1 MLRQK
6 RLSELN
12 LYSRNSRTE
21 EQVTKASARKAIL
34 DRNLN
39 LSTDCDQQMD
49 KVSTLEQLLLR
60 GSTYIF
66 LLVGERDQKDELQRV
81 LNDSFEEFSE
91 GPLAIRAARA
101 TRRGRRD
108 VLHQVWQ
115 KPWSDQIRHRMLND
129 HDPFLM
135 LFMKDFSDFDPS
147 VDGWRIVWLGDARN
161 PRNSIPRLL
170 NAFTMETERGTDLFK
185 WLDSKAS
192 PVNGQSEYGCIS
204 SPQAPHT
211 TKREGKPGRPSMMLP
226 EYGVRDTIERMISNE
241 DVPFMLRGWK
251 TEFAERLRRKNGS
264 LREFEVKSI
273 ADCLRKEGIFDEIES
288 RMNKRRDS

>member
-1 MLRQK
+1 
-6 RLSELN
+6 
-12 LYSRNSRTE
+12 
-21 EQVTKASARKAIL
+21 
-34 DRNLN
+34 
-39 LSTDCDQQMD
+39 MD

-115 KPWSDQIRHRMLND
+115 KPWSGQIRYRMLND

-147 VDGWRIVWLGDARN
+147 VDEWRIVWLGDARN

-170 NAFTMETERGTDLFK
+170 NAFTMETERGTNLFQ

-192 PVNGQSEYGCIS
+192 PANGQSEYGCIS
-204 SPQAPHT
+204 SPHAPHT
-211 TKREGKPGRPSMMLP
+211 TKREAKPGRPSMMLP
-226 EYGVRDTIERMISNE
+226 EYGVRDTIERMIANG
-241 DVPFMLRGWK
+241 DIPPRLRGWK
-251 TEFAERLRRKNGS
+251 TEFAEWLKAKNKN
-264 LREFEVKSI
+264 LREFEAKSI
-273 ADCLRKEGIFDEIES
+273 ADCLRKEGIYKEIEL
-288 RMNKRRDS
+288 RMNGRDGL